1 MNPAD
6 LIAEHW
12 YVTEIQLDGKTR
24 RTSTG
29 IVRGEPTIVEAS
41 VSAGARLVTNQHG
54 EEVLTSATVKWHID
68 GPLPSPTDTI
78 TLPEDYGLAPS
89 REVVTARRVRSG
101 TGLTPDH
108 VEVTLK

>member
-6 LIAEHW
+6 LIAEYW

-29 IVRGEPTIVEAS
+29 IIREEPTTINAS
-41 VSAGARLVTNQHG
+41 VNAGARMVTNQHG
-54 EEVLTSATVKWHID
+54 EEVLASATVKWHID
-68 GPLPSPTDTI
+68 GPLPSLTDTI
-78 TLPEDYGLAPS
+78 TLPDDYGLAPS
-89 REVVTARRVRSG
+89 REVITARRVRSG

>member
-6 LIAEHW
+6 LIAELW
-12 YVTEIQLDGKTR
+12 YVTEIQLDGQTR

-29 IVRGEPTIVEAS
+29 IIRGAPTAVKAS
-41 VSAGARLVTNQHG
+41 VSAGSRMVTNQYG
-54 EEVLTSATVKWHID
+54 EEVLASATVKWHVD
-68 GPLPSPTDTI
+68 GPLPSLTDTI
-78 TLPEDYGLAPS
+78 TLPDDYGLAPS
-89 REVVTARRVRSG
+89 REIITARRVRSG